1 VTGVV
6 ALAVGLLWLA
16 VGAAVGLLVGRVVK
30 HRDQQI
36 PTHVTRTERLE
47 ARQIRARCACQWRGP
62 IRRDLDEVIADGA
75 RHDAATAPSAS

>member
-36 PTHVTRTERLE
+36 PTHVTRTEQLE
-47 ARQIRARCACQWRGP
+47 ARQIRARCACRWRGP
-62 IRRDLDEVIADGA
+62 IRREPADVMADGD
-75 RHDAATAPSAS
+75 RHAAVR